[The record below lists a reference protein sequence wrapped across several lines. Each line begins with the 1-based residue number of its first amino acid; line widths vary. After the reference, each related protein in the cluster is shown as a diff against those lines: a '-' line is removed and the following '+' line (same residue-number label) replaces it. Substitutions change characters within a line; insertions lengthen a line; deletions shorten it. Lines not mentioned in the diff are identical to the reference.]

1 MFKDYIIAWVLLLAF
16 VTRKIT
22 ITSTSAIK
30 SRPGAPASSMKPVLG
45 RAVDVAMTVPV
56 ETAI

>member
-1 MFKDYIIAWVLLLAF
+1 M
-16 VTRKIT
+16 
-22 ITSTSAIK
+22 TSTSAIK

-45 RAVDVAMTVPV
+45 RAVDVAMIVCV